1 MPFELEPRYRALQEE
16 ARAVAAVV
24 EPFAAEADNSSTL
37 HRGVYDALRGS
48 RLWELL
54 VPREFGGRFP
64 SVDPLAVCVV
74 REVLMPT
81 SGALDALF
89 SLQGIGSYGI
99 AVGGSPAQR
108 AEWLPGVARGDVLA
122 ALALTEPHAGSD
134 LKAITTELRANG
146 SGLVISGRKAFISNA
161 GAAAYYSALAR
172 EGDGFT
178 MVIVPADAPG
188 VTVEKVPEL
197 AAPHVIGDVVFD
209 GVELGDEARVGMAGR
224 GMELVLATL
233 AVFRVSVAGAACG
246 LAAAALKEAVHHAHG
261 RSAFGRPLARHGAV
275 AEMLAD
281 SWTELEMARL
291 LTYRAA
297 EMARESAAAALPYSS
312 MAKLAATEMAGR
324 VTDRAVQVMGR
335 FALVRDS
342 KIERLYREARPM
354 RLYEGS
360 SEILRLGIARALGEQ
375 LT

>member
-1 MPFELEPRYRALQEE
+1 MAFELEPRYRALQEE
-16 ARAVAAVV
+16 ARAVASGV
-24 EPFAAEADNSSTL
+24 EPFAVEADSSSQL
-37 HRGVYDALRGS
+37 HEGIYKALHES
-48 RLWELL
+48 RLWQLL
-54 VPREFGGRFP
+54 VPGEFGGRFP
-64 SVDPLAVCVV
+64 TIDPLAVCVV

-81 SGALDALF
+81 SGALDAMF
-89 SLQGIGSYGI
+89 SLQGIGSYSI
-99 AVGGSPAQR
+99 AVGGSDTQR

-134 LKAITTELRANG
+134 LKAITTELRQNG
-146 SGLVISGRKAFISNA
+146 RGLVLNGRKAFISNA
-161 GAAAYYSALAR
+161 GAAGYYSALAR

-178 MVIVPADAPG
+178 MVLVPADAAG
-188 VTVEKVPEL
+188 VGVEEIPEL

-209 GVELGDEARVGMAGR
+209 NVALDARARIGDPGR
-224 GMELVLATL
+224 GLDLVLATL

-246 LAAAALKEAVHHAHG
+246 LAQAALEEAVKHTHD
-261 RSAFGRPLARHGAV
+261 RTAFGRPLARHGEV
-275 AEMLAD
+275 AAMLAD

-297 EMARESAAAALPYSS
+297 EMARDDAAKALPHSS

-342 KIERLYREARPM
+342 KVERLYREARPM

-360 SEILRLGIARALGEQ
+360 SEILRLGIARALGE
-375 LT
+375 LYA